1 MQKGGHPP
9 EDLQKRGS
17 DDDDD
22 SRPSDNEDRGRR
34 DPDHGDPDQK
44 DQNYVL
50 DDDVDGCDREQGHLE
65 AEGDED
71 DWKQDIQL
79 SKKDL
84 DLLRRRQRQ
93 DVIASKVAGYV
104 WDQEVKNIF

>member
-1 MQKGGHPP
+1 MG
-9 EDLQKRGS
+9 
-17 DDDDD
+17 
-22 SRPSDNEDRGRR
+22 
-34 DPDHGDPDQK
+34 
-44 DQNYVL
+44 
-50 DDDVDGCDREQGHLE
+50 DREQGHLE
-65 AEGDED
+65 VEGDED

-104 WDQEVKNIF
+104 WDQEVKNIFKFPDLQKASPPRKERGAYYWTPKPYIDMPLPWSQRDGGGGYTPL